1 MTFKLLRL
9 ATSAILAAAITT
21 GAISPKGIAS
31 LTGPIGRLALL
42 PANAQNRHKNSD
54 EQTNIQ
60 VYEKAS
66 PAVVAITASGS
77 RGSGTIISSD
87 GLVLTNAHV
96 IANARRNVVTVIMAD
111 RRRVRADIIGM
122 ADNGLDLAVLKIRN
136 ENNLPTIPLAP
147 ANSVKV
153 GQRAFAIGNPF
164 GLQGTF
170 TIGIISRIDEERGF
184 IQTDAAI
191 NPGNSG
197 GPLLNSRGE
206 LIGVNTA
213 IFTTR
218 EGTGNIGIGFAIS
231 VKRIEPFLTA
241 VRQGNAP
248 QLAQQ
253 PARRPS
259 LQTPESL
266 VLDEPPIQGSL
277 RREDNVLPVDNSF
290 FDIYTFEG
298 RSGQEVTIE
307 MNSNQIDSYLILL
320 DPTGKELA
328 QDDDGG
334 ENRNAKIQA
343 TLPENGTYT
352 ILANSAR
359 EQEFGNYRLSA
370 NTIVSQW
377 ILREEGELKFGDDVV
392 PSDGSFYDDYQLEGR
407 AGQSVIITLESDE
420 FDTYLVLIGPDGRVI
435 DENDDL
441 NSETTNSSLRVTLPF
456 SGKYKI
462 LANAVDNQGRGRYIL
477 TVQ

>member
-1 MTFKLLRL
+1 MNFSTLRL
-9 ATSAILAAAITT
+9 ATSAILAVAVTT
-21 GAISPKGIAS
+21 GAID
-31 LTGPIGRLALL
+31 PINRFSRWGLL
-42 PANAQNRHKNSD
+42 PANAQNAD

-60 VYEKAS
+60 VYETAS
-66 PAVVAITASGS
+66 PAVVAISVSGS

-96 IANARRNVVTVIMAD
+96 IASARRNVATVIMAD
-111 RRRVRADIIGM
+111 RRRFRADIIAV
-122 ADNGLDLAVLKIRN
+122 ADNGLDLAVLKIRDQ
-136 ENNLPTIPLAP
+136 NNLPTIPIASL
-147 ANSVKV
+147 NSVKV

-170 TIGIISRIDEERGF
+170 TVGIISRIDQQRGL

-218 EGTGNIGIGFAIS
+218 ENTGNIGIGFAIA
-231 VKRIEPFLTA
+231 VDRIEPFLAA
-241 VRQGNAP
+241 VRSGTAP
-248 QLAQQ
+248 QLSER
-253 PARRPS
+253 PARKRE
-259 LQTPESL
+259 LQPPETL
-266 VLDEPPIQGSL
+266 VLDRPPIEGSL

-298 RSGQEVTIE
+298 RAGQQVTIE
-307 MNSNQIDSYLILL
+307 MNSSEIDCYLILL
-320 DPTGKELA
+320 DPTGKELE

-334 ENRNAKIQA
+334 ENRNARMQV

-359 EQEFGNYRLSA
+359 ESEFGSYILSA
-370 NTIVSQW
+370 NTIESQW
-377 ILREEGELKFGDDVV
+377 ILREEGELKFGDEVV
-392 PSDGSFYDDYQLEGR
+392 PSDGSLYDDYQFEGR
-407 AGQSVIITLESDE
+407 AGQTVTITLESEE
-420 FDTYLVLIGPDGRVI
+420 FDTYLVLIGIDGRVLG
-435 DENDDL
+435 ENGDR
-441 NSETTNSSLRVTLPF
+441 NYQTTNSVIQITLPR
-456 SGKYKI
+456 SGQYRV
-462 LANAVDNQGRGRYIL
+462 LANAVDNRGRGRYLL
-477 TVQ
+477 TVR